1 MQRGTSKQNID
12 VCIFKTEGTALQMIR
27 LLENCLLE
35 EFNKLEKMLKI
46 SLAHS
51 LKVNRKI
58 MGMSRKIL
66 ELIVAS
72 NLNTKLVCARKVL
85 HQNFLVVNKKLKLSS
100 FLRKIVS
107 DPLEKTNCC
116 NWR

>member
-1 MQRGTSKQNID
+1 
-12 VCIFKTEGTALQMIR
+12 MIR
-27 LLENCLLE
+27 LLANCLLE
-35 EFNKLEKMLKI
+35 ELTKLEKMLKI

-66 ELIVAS
+66 ELIMAS
-72 NLNTKLVCARKVL
+72 NLNTKLVCARKVQ
-85 HQNFLVVNKKLKLSS
+85 HQTFLVVSKKLKLSS
-100 FLRKIVS
+100 VLGKTIS
-107 DPLEKTNCC
+107 DPLEKTNCS